1 MNRQA
6 RHRNTISVFQDNAMK
21 NVTITLDEAVATC
34 ARVEAASRGKSL
46 SKFVRELIERE
57 IGRDAK
63 SDLDV
68 IREFTR
74 GPGYPRISRNWRGRE
89 ELYAEREDELLRR
102 YERTRLHGRSGG
114 AGEKSAGRRPP
125 GARDG
130 KPRTHSKPAK
140 PE

>member
-1 MNRQA
+1 MGK
-6 RHRNTISVFQDNAMK
+6 AMK
-21 NVTITLDEAVATC
+21 NVTITLDDAVAIR
-34 ARVEAASRGKSL
+34 ARVEAACRGKSL

-74 GPGYPRISRNWRGRE
+74 GPGYLGVGRNWRGRE
-89 ELYAEREDELLRR
+89 ELYAAREDELLRR
-102 YERTRLHGRSGG
+102 YERTRLHARSG
-114 AGEKSAGRRPP
+114 EESTDRQSP

-130 KPRTHSKPAK
+130 KPRSSP
-140 PE
+140 